1 MHFSRTLSVI
11 TACALSTFNLTA
23 TAQFGYPNK
32 PIKMIIPL
40 ADGSA
45 VGNAVRILIA
55 KMSQGL
61 GQNIVIEN
69 QAGTAG
75 TAGLIGADRVVQF
88 NLYKKLIADSGIKAE

>member
-1 MHFSRTLSVI
+1 
-11 TACALSTFNLTA
+11 
-23 TAQFGYPNK
+23 
-32 PIKMIIPL
+32 MIIPL

-45 VGNAVRILIA
+45 VDNAARILIA

-75 TAGLIGADRVVQF
+75 LIGADRVVQF
-88 NLYKKLIADSGIKAE
+88 NLYKKLIADNDIKAE